1 MKRKVLLKKI
11 RENLAARIKRKEKM
25 EHTIGYCEKCGEG
38 HSLLD
43 GLCYNCRLRLL
54 SCCYECGK
62 EINRNGILIVPPK
75 YMVSLNLDFERAYH
89 KDCYARAKGEARA

>member
-25 EHTIGYCEKCGEG
+25 EHTIGYCEKCNEG

-43 GLCYNCRLRLL
+43 GLCYICRPRLL
-54 SCCYECGK
+54 S
-62 EINRNGILIVPPK
+62 
-75 YMVSLNLDFERAYH
+75 
-89 KDCYARAKGEARA
+89 